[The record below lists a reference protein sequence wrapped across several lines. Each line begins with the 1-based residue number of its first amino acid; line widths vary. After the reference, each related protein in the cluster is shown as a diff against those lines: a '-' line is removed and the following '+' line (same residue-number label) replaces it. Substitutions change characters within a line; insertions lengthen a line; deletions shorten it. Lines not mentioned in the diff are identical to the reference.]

1 MRFASQG
8 VTMLSVLVI
17 DDEPDLLD
25 LVRYFLERYGDMKV
39 DTSRSSK
46 DALNQVDKKEYD
58 AIILDYSLPE
68 ISGIDFLKILR
79 AKGDTTPIII
89 FTGVGRER
97 AAIEALNNGAD
108 FFLQKGDDPQTQF
121 RELAHMIKQ
130 ARDRRSVGRSPG
142 TSKRIISDV
151 MSFSPEAMVGID
163 REGTVVAWNTA
174 MAELSNVNAEVM
186 IGKGNYEYAVPFF
199 GKKVPMLID
208 LVFATEA
215 ELGAHN
221 YNIVSRD
228 KGAVIAWTRAV
239 RPDNRELTFWMRAM
253 PLYDGKGAFIGAI
266 GSVRDITDL
275 AGAALRSAV
284 PATPSAPVPS
294 AGAATPAHG
303 RLLDR
308 ITGKAKAAYR
318 QGVRLWYKEGKP
330 EEAIRCF
337 DQATGIDS
345 GLAYVWNDRGLCL
358 KELGRFEEAQKSF
371 ERALELSP
379 KDEEYLYDYG
389 EVLETIGILRR
400 ENKILNSAIHSF
412 STVTEISP
420 NNANAWNHIGI
431 CAREIG
437 QEDAARNAFER
448 ASSIVRAKKDRMF
461 QRRRDAVL

>member
-1 MRFASQG
+1 
-8 VTMLSVLVI
+8 MLSVLAI

-25 LVRYFLERYGDMKV
+25 IVRHFLERYGDMKV
-39 DTSRSSK
+39 ETTPSTTE
-46 DALNQVDKKEYD
+46 ALNLISKKEYD
-58 AIILDYSLPE
+58 AIILDYFMPE
-68 ISGIDFLKILR
+68 ISGIEFLKILR
-79 AKGDTTPIII
+79 AKGDTTPVII
-89 FTGVGRER
+89 FTGVGREH

-108 FFLQKGDDPQTQF
+108 FFLQKGEDPKTQF

-142 TSKRIISDV
+142 TSKRIIADV

-163 REGTVVAWNTA
+163 REGTVIAWNTA
-174 MAELSNVNAEVM
+174 MAELSGVNAEVM
-186 IGKGNYEYAVPFF
+186 VGRSDHEYAVPFY
-199 GKKVPMLID
+199 GKKVPMLVD
-208 LVFATEA
+208 LVFATDA

-228 KGAVIAWTRAV
+228 KGAVIAWTRVV
-239 RPDNRELTFWMRAM
+239 RPDNRELTLWMRAM
-253 PLYDGKGAFIGAI
+253 PVYDGKGVFIGAI

-275 AGAALRSAV
+275 AATALKSTVSV
-284 PATPSAPVPS
+284 PQSVSLPSASVSIPVQ
-294 AGAATPAHG
+294 AG
-303 RLLDR
+303 LLDR

-318 QGVRLWYKEGKP
+318 QGVRLCYKEGKP
-330 EEAIRCF
+330 EEAIQYF
-337 DQATGIDS
+337 DKATEIDS

-358 KELGRFEEAQKSF
+358 KELGKFEEAQKSF

-412 STVTEISP
+412 SMVTEISP

-437 QEDAARNAFER
+437 QEDEARNAFER

-461 QRRRDAVL
+461 QRRRDAIL